1 MTKNNKISLVVAGAM
16 LISLF
21 LPFAGKGL
29 FAVSLFD
36 ALTSGAGTGELI
48 AVNILV
54 IAFAVLTFMKKHL
67 IARICSG
74 IILAA
79 CLYGAFKMAELQSGL
94 GSLGGDVNLFSILGI
109 GAYLLLLSSVAGVIF
124 SKP

>member
-1 MTKNNKISLVVAGAM
+1 MTKNNKISLAVAGAM

-21 LPFAGKGL
+21 LPFVKMGVISL
-29 FAVSLFD
+29 SLFD
-36 ALTSGAGTGELI
+36 ALTSGGSGELI

-79 CLYGAFKMAELQSGL
+79 CLYGAFKMAEAQSGL